1 MTVNSNSKEI
11 FGEITFGE
19 SCIFDV
25 ADGEKIICAAARSSV
40 NSYEALN
47 GEFRVSVKTIFS
59 AVFFGEDYEVKERT
73 VESVKT
79 VTGDGIT
86 PASIGVFCATTS
98 DCAVSKSG
106 KASAN
111 VTLSGYYIKENVISY
126 LNNEIEGIHCRTMQ
140 STVENVVTFL
150 SSLSLTHS
158 DEARM
163 PVKKILDCHPIVTV
177 NNIYPAEGSF
187 RVEGELNVRIVALTD
202 NKEFLTQTFT
212 HPFGTEV
219 GMEAC
224 SPDKNIDVEG
234 TVTKCELT
242 LTDGDARIIIS
253 DTEIAFLST
262 FTEKKEI
269 NGVIDCYSTDVEIT
283 AEYSSA
289 NIASAFCIRSVKGK
303 AVGVVACDSEI
314 TELYCA
320 IYPNANASAVIRDGG
335 VYIEGLLNANIL
347 YSDEN
352 NLPASINA
360 EIPFSIEMDK
370 ESLCSDALL
379 PTVVVSGTSVRLKT
393 GRDVEISADLY
404 ATLRGS
410 VKTDLRLISAVT
422 RGDKKPEDDYAIS
435 LYIVKPNEDLW
446 DVAKALNTDE
456 DTLLKLNPDLKLPL
470 AGGEKVLIY
479 KELLFNM

>member
-25 ADGEKIICAAARSSV
+25 ADGEKIICASARSSV
-40 NSYEALN
+40 DSFEALN
-47 GEFRVSVKTIFS
+47 GEFRLSIKTIFS
-59 AVFFGEDYEVKERT
+59 AVFFGEEYEVKERT

-79 VTGDGIT
+79 VVGDGIT
-86 PASIGVFCATTS
+86 PSSKGVFFAATS
-98 DCAVSKSG
+98 DCIATKGG
-106 KASAN
+106 KVSAN

-126 LNNEIEGIHCRTMQ
+126 LNSEIEGIHCRTAQ
-140 STVENVVTFL
+140 SVVENVVTFA
-150 SSLSLTHS
+150 SSLNLTHS

-212 HPFGTEV
+212 HPFGTEI
-219 GMEAC
+219 GMEEC

-242 LTDGDARIIIS
+242 LTDGDARIVIS

-262 FTEKKEI
+262 ITEKTEI
-269 NGVIDCYSTDVEIT
+269 NGVIDCYSTDVEVT

-289 NIASAFCIRSVKGK
+289 TIDSAFCNRSVKGK
-303 AVGVVACDSEI
+303 AVGVVACDGEI

-320 IYPNANASAVIRDGG
+320 IFPSVNASAVLRDGG
-335 VYIEGLLNANIL
+335 IYIEGLLNANIL

-352 NLPASINA
+352 NLPSSINA

-370 ESLCSDALL
+370 ESLCSDAFL
-379 PTVVVSGTSVRLKT
+379 PTVVVSGMSVRLKS
-393 GRDVEISADLY
+393 GRDVEVSADIC

-410 VKTDLRLISAVT
+410 VKTDLRLISAVV

-446 DVAKALNTDE
+446 DVAKALNSNE
-456 DTLLKLNPDLKLPL
+456 DTLLRLNPEVKLPL
-470 AGGEKVLIY
+470 SGGEKILIY
-479 KELLFNM
+479 KELMFNM